1 MNKEYNYKEDQKK
14 FYKEFQK
21 TLMNLL
27 TPVVENLVNHVRTL
41 EKLEEGKGVAEIE
54 KLFIQKDINQP
65 MYNILKESIKDL
77 SKEYEIKLDPLNYL
91 NNKPTDTKLA

>member
-1 MNKEYNYKEDQKK
+1 MSKEYNYKEDQKK

-41 EKLEEGKGVAEIE
+41 EKLEEGKGVSEIE

-91 NNKPTDTKLA
+91 NNKPADTKLA